1 MWGTGKPL
9 RELLHVDE
17 VASACEFFLRKKIK
31 NSLINIGSPIEMSV
45 RNYAYLVKKKIDPE
59 VKIKFNNDKKI
70 DGVMRK
76 KIKSFF
82 SK

>member
-1 MWGTGKPL
+1 
-9 RELLHVDE
+9 
-17 VASACEFFLRKKIK
+17 
-31 NSLINIGSPIEMSV
+31 MSV

-76 KIKSFF
+76 KLNLSLANSYGWKSKMNF
-82 SK
+82 SKALDKIIEDFKTNHR